1 MRHFIILFFIP
12 TLLFS
17 QSKKEIIANHEQTIK
32 RLNIIIQEKNEII
45 SNKSAEINRVISEK
59 KGLEESLSAEKKET
73 KNLIL
78 EVNETNKIIDSL
90 SIIIESLSEEIEY
103 FKLQKQGSS
112 NLSLLDSIYDG
123 DYIISNQKFNII
135 LAGMY
140 YNIGEGRKSFLPI
153 EKLNI
158 TKINSFNIT
167 SGYTLLDLEKYQ
179 VRTLSEHKRHWD
191 DDNYLHHYFDSNC
204 AMGWEESDNGIKD
217 RADQLDCY
225 LNNFYRKSYNQSI
238 SLGVNDLSSESVISG
253 AICPVEIE
261 FTKSKFASLIIDK
274 DSITDYMFEIKKD
287 NKKDGFDNNVFTFDF
302 TQDGETDLSIPLV
315 VHEDKCYLAMN
326 LNDVGKYFSI
336 SFSAGGL
343 FLGES
348 KYLITNYS
356 EYNYDYENKGSK
368 KRSDEFYCLKT
379 YNSKNNT
386 KVLIHPGEEDL
397 FLFELIEIE

>member
-32 RLNIIIQEKNEII
+32 RLNEIIQEKNEII

-59 KGLEESLSAEKKET
+59 KDLEESLSAEKNET
-73 KNLIL
+73 KKLIL

-140 YNIGEGRKSFLPI
+140 YNIGGGRKSFLPI

-179 VRTLSEHKRHWD
+179 VRTLSEYKRHWD
-191 DDNYLHHYFDSNC
+191 DDSYLHHYFDSYC
-204 AMGWEESDNGIKD
+204 AMGWEESDNEIKD
-217 RADQLDCY
+217 REDQLDCY
-225 LNNFYRKSYNQSI
+225 LNNFYKKSYNQSV

-253 AICPVEIE
+253 AISPVEIE
-261 FTKSKFASLIIDK
+261 FTKSKFASLIFDK

-287 NKKDGFDNNVFTFDF
+287 NKKDGFDNNVITFDF
-302 TQDGETDLSIPLV
+302 AQDGETALV
-315 VHEDKCYLAMN
+315 
-326 LNDVGKYFSI
+326 
-336 SFSAGGL
+336 
-343 FLGES
+343 FL
-348 KYLITNYS
+348 
-356 EYNYDYENKGSK
+356 
-368 KRSDEFYCLKT
+368 
-379 YNSKNNT
+379 
-386 KVLIHPGEEDL
+386 
-397 FLFELIEIE
+397 